1 LTADAYERLRRGDS
15 ALFLQGR
22 AETPEVEERITLL
35 VERMS
40 TTI

>member
-1 LTADAYERLRRGDS
+1 VGLS

-22 AETPEVEERITLL
+22 AETLEVEERIALL

-40 TTI
+40 TI